1 MAAKLK
7 LAAIFHFILLV
18 STRPRR
24 IHHGLSPRRRKPVA
38 NNTKLRQDITA
49 QIVASLEQNLRP
61 WRRPWSQSR
70 NTGRAAN
77 VVSKR
82 AYTGINPL
90 ILELHRMGHGLGSRW
105 YATFDQWR
113 ELGCMVKK
121 RPDSVDPGRWGAR
134 IIFYS
139 PIEKNRIE
147 KESGELVE
155 DRFFVM
161 RTYTVFNADQVDGAE
176 KWQATATENT
186 EVVPDF
192 APAEE
197 LIAATQADIRQ
208 GGDHAF
214 YNRTSDY
221 IQVPPKAR
229 FNPSGAYY
237 ETVLHELAHWSEHRV
252 GWNSEAAGYAAN
264 ELVAEIASSFLATDL
279 GVPQGESLDNH
290 ASYLKHWL
298 DAMKGDSS
306 FIFKASTQAS
316 KVADFLLGFVAAEE
330 PTTEP
335 AIVV

>member
-1 MAAKLK
+1 
-7 LAAIFHFILLV
+7 
-18 STRPRR
+18 
-24 IHHGLSPRRRKPVA
+24 VA

-49 QIVASLEQNLRP
+49 QIVASLAQNVRP

-77 VVSKR
+77 VVSRKP
-82 AYTGINPL
+82 YTGINPL
-90 ILELHRMGHGLGSRW
+90 ILELHRMSHSLGSRF
-105 YATFDQWR
+105 YGTFDQWK

-121 RPDSVDPGRWGAR
+121 RPDTVDPGHWGAR
-134 IIFYS
+134 IVFYC
-139 PIEKNRIE
+139 PLKKARID
-147 KESGELVE
+147 KHTGELTE

-161 RTYTVFNADQVDGAE
+161 RCYTVFSADQVDGAE
-176 KWQATATENT
+176 KWQATAIENT
-186 EVVPDF
+186 ETIPDF

-197 LIAATQADIRQ
+197 LIAATHADIRH

-214 YNRTSDY
+214 YNRTQDF
-221 IQVPPKAR
+221 IQVPPKPR
-229 FNPSGAYY
+229 FDPPGAYY
-237 ETVLHELAHWSEHRV
+237 ETLLHELAHWSEHRV
-252 GWNSEAAGYAAN
+252 GWDSEQAGYAMN
-264 ELVAEIASSFLATDL
+264 ELVAEIASSFLATEL
-279 GVPQGESLDNH
+279 GVPQGESLENH

-316 KVADFLLGFVAAEE
+316 KVADFLLGFVAAEL